1 MCVCRRKVRHC
12 KVEARGNI
20 FPAVALCRSSFHF
33 ANIYQFFRLQFFQKQ
48 LPGKAEKDPDGLMSL
63 AYGMK
68 INPKRM
74 KKLEKDY
81 TVLKMKEQEEMVELR
96 RLRAENRLLR
106 QRTELL
112 EAESAEL
119 ADRLVRGQVSR
130 AEEEETAF
138 VVQRELAALRH
149 THLETSHQLEQAH
162 EELRSLSLLLEENV
176 SSKQSSLDEIL
187 VKQEALSQKDEM
199 IQCLQEELV
208 RVRLHEAENDATI
221 RELRARMQ
229 ELEED
234 KKTLRETTPDNSVA
248 HLQEE
253 LIAVKLREAEANL
266 SLKVTLVFLFSFT
279 FHLYHLTQT

>member
-1 MCVCRRKVRHC
+1 M
-12 KVEARGNI
+12 
-20 FPAVALCRSSFHF
+20 
-33 ANIYQFFRLQFFQKQ
+33 QFFQKE
-48 LPGKAEKDPDGLMSL
+48 LPSRAESDPDRLMSI
-63 AYGMK
+63 AYSMK
-68 INPKRM
+68 INQKRM
-74 KKLEKDY
+74 KRLEKDY

-138 VVQRELAALRH
+138 VIQRELTALRH

-162 EELRSLSLLLEENV
+162 DELRSMSILLEENLN
-176 SSKQSSLDEIL
+176 SKQSSIDEMSL
-187 VKQEALSQKDEM
+187 KQEALSQKEEI

-208 RVRLHEAENDATI
+208 RIRLHEAENDATI
-221 RELRARMQ
+221 RDLRARIQ
-229 ELEED
+229 ELEVD

-266 SLKVTLVFLFSFT
+266 SLKVSV
-279 FHLYHLTQT
+279 